1 MEPRALVLQHG
12 KDIDWEG
19 LERSLHDRFGVN
31 AVTLEK
37 DGDRRTSGAILW
49 ANELC
54 ALIKASPKAER
65 RICDTVRQ
73 CLIRKAGASKA
84 TACDEC
90 AAGMYEILVPVIQMD
105 EIDGFV
111 GVCGRPYLDIDRIYT
126 AYIHRIIDVDPE
138 KINELLPSLKP
149 IDPRT
154 IKEIKHFIT
163 SYPP

>member
-1 MEPRALVLQHG
+1 MEIRALVLQHG
-12 KDIDWEG
+12 TDINWEG

-37 DGDRRTSGAILW
+37 NGDRRTTGTILW
-49 ANELC
+49 ANGLC
-54 ALIKASPKAER
+54 ALIQTSPKAER

-73 CLIRKAGASKA
+73 CLIRKVSASKA

-90 AAGMYEILVPVIQMD
+90 LAGMYEILVPVIQID

-111 GVCGRPYLDIDRIYT
+111 GVCGRPYLGAERIYT
-126 AYIHRIIDVDPE
+126 EYIHRTTDVDLE
-138 KINELLPSLKP
+138 KIKELLTSLKP

-154 IKEIKHFIT
+154 IKAIKQFIT
-163 SYPP
+163 TYRS